1 VRLLFGGTYAE
12 ELYAF
17 ALGEEIL
24 IELMLSYF
32 SSTILSK
39 YGDAK
44 LWACVQAAGPGTLH
58 NWSFRTLYQLRP
70 HLLEHTGSRSISKV
84 KLGRAP
90 SVL

>member
-32 SSTILSK
+32 STVLSK
-39 YGDAK
+39 YG
-44 LWACVQAAGPGTLH
+44 C
-58 NWSFRTLYQLRP
+58 
-70 HLLEHTGSRSISKV
+70 
-84 KLGRAP
+84 
-90 SVL
+90 